1 MDLEILEG
9 RRLLSVSVVEGYPG
23 YYEVYGDDADDHI
36 AISVSAAE
44 ASFELDGVRYG
55 GVAFISIC
63 SAGGDDTVSVR
74 IEGETH
80 IGASVLA
87 GDGNDSVSVSGAGAI
102 WGEGGNDTLRLA
114 DAFRGELYGGP
125 GDDRMY
131 IAGASDDAEIDG
143 EGGHDLIDAT
153 GSTYGVFAKG
163 GHGHDTIY
171 GSNADDQL
179 YGDGGHDLL
188 IGNGGNDIFYV
199 DDQEHDRLIGGAGVD
214 VAYADCDE
222 AGVWGVEY
230 VFYV

>member
-23 YYEVYGDDADDHI
+23 YYEVYGDDEADHI
-36 AISVSAAE
+36 AISVSAAD
-44 ASFELDGVRYG
+44 ASFDLDGVRYG
-55 GVAFISIC
+55 GVAFISIF
-63 SAGGDDTVSVR
+63 SGGGDDHVSVR

-80 IGASVLA
+80 IGTSVLA

-102 WGEGGNDTLRLA
+102 WGEGGNDTLRLT

-131 IAGASDDAEIDG
+131 IAGASDDTEIDG
-143 EGGHDLIDAT
+143 GGGHDLIDAT

-179 YGDGGHDLL
+179 YGDGGRDLL
-188 IGNGGNDIFYV
+188 IGNAGNDVFYV
-199 DDQEHDRLIGGAGVD
+199 DDKEHDRLIGGAGVD